1 MCLQNQSEGAADAT
15 WIVQGRSFVPGT
27 SVTVALTWNS
37 PPQLAPNQTVHHTA
51 KVKPVVAADGTL
63 RLNINQLF
71 PGSLR
76 LGQFIVE
83 VSGPDGRGASTVFL
97 VIPSGV

>member
-1 MCLQNQSEGAADAT
+1 M
-15 WIVQGRSFVPGT
+15 
-27 SVTVALTWNS
+27 ALTWNS

-97 VIPSGV
+97 VDTVGRLISPASTTGLPGGSARPGRQAGSGRRR